1 MQGKLM
7 AGQRV
12 RRLRRE
18 RGLTQARMAA
28 QLGIS
33 TSYLNLIERSQRPV
47 TVPFLLKLGQ
57 AFDIDLQRFAE
68 DDEGRVA
75 TALRE
80 VFGDPVFARSQV
92 TDQDIR
98 DAAQASPAVGDAV
111 VVLFRAYRNLLENT
125 VNLAEGQG
133 LAGAPGPAA
142 PNLPAPAPPP
152 APVAASAPGDE
163 ALAYLQARS
172 CHVPELEEAATRLW
186 AEAGLEPDSLYEGL
200 RAVLTEAHGLKVRIL
215 PADVMHDLVRRY
227 DRHGR
232 RVLLSDALAPEERA
246 FQLAHQAALLDW
258 RELLDD
264 IAADSGLEG
273 DARHLLVIDLAR
285 YFAGACL
292 MPYER
297 FLDAA
302 EALSYDIDLLG
313 RRFGATFE
321 HVCQRL
327 VTLQRPGARGVPFF
341 LVHLDCAG
349 NVLRRFDGGG
359 FRFARFGG
367 VCPRWGVH
375 RAFQTPGETRLE
387 VVEMPDGARFLTIAH
402 MVSRPGAGH
411 ALPGQ
416 KLAVAVGCPL
426 SFGARVVYAAGL
438 DLEQPA
444 GATPIG
450 INCRLCDRADC
461 SARAVPPPGRRLIVD
476 ENQQGLAPW
485 FFA

>member
-1 MQGKLM
+1 MQGKVM

-28 QLGIS
+28 TLGIS

-57 AFDIDLQRFAE
+57 AFDVDLQRFAE
-68 DDEGRVA
+68 DDEGRVVA
-75 TALRE
+75 ALRE
-80 VFGDPVFARSQV
+80 VFGDPVLARSQV

-98 DAAQASPAVGDAV
+98 DAAQASPAFGDAV
-111 VVLFRAYRNLLENT
+111 VALYRAYRALLEST
-125 VNLAEGQG
+125 MDPAEG
-133 LAGAPGPAA
+133 AGAPTGGPAA
-142 PNLPAPAPPP
+142 VLAAAARPPRRRGSGLPA
-152 APVAASAPGDE
+152 G
-163 ALAYLQARS
+163 
-172 CHVPELEEAATRLW
+172 
-186 AEAGLEPDSLYEGL
+186 
-200 RAVLTEAHGLKVRIL
+200 AVLLL
-215 PADVMHDLVRRY
+215 PATGGGRRAPLVGGGSRSPRSPRGAKCRARRGPRPQGPHPARGR
-227 DRHGR
+227 DARPGPTLRPPRR

-246 FQLAHQAALLDW
+246 FQLACQVGLLGW
-258 RELLDD
+258 RALLDD
-264 IAADSGLEG
+264 IAAGSGLEG
-273 DARHLLVIDLAR
+273 EARHLFIVDLAT

-292 MPYER
+292 MPYGR

-313 RRFGATFE
+313 RRFGASFE

-327 VTLQRPGARGVPFF
+327 ATLQRPGAKGVPFF

-349 NVLRRFDGGG
+349 NVLRRFDAAG

-367 VCPRWGVH
+367 LCPRWGVH
-375 RAFQTPGETRLE
+375 RTFQTPGETRLE
-387 VVEMPDGARFLTIAH
+387 VVEMPDGARFLTVARA
-402 MVSRPGAGH
+402 VSRPGAGH

-416 KLAVAVGCPL
+416 RLAVAVGCPL
-426 SFGARVVYAAGL
+426 AHAGRLVYGAGL
-438 DLEQPA
+438 DHERPA
-444 GATPIG
+444 RAVPIG
-450 INCRLCDRADC
+450 VNCRLCDRAEC
-461 SARAVPPPGRRLIVD
+461 SARAVPPAGRRLIID